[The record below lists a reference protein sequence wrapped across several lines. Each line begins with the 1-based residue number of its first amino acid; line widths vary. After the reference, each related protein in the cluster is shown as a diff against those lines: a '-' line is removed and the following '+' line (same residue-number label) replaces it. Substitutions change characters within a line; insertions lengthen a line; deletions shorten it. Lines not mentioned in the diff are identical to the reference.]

1 VGGSGA
7 QPAWPR
13 EEDGVDGPVGP
24 SGLVAH
30 WVGARGKGEGV
41 QRARSARE
49 KWARFW
55 KEKKKENHFRNDF

>member
-1 VGGSGA
+1 VGGGGA

-30 WVGARGKGEGV
+30 WVGARGKRGGA
-41 QRARSARE
+41 QQAGSARE
-49 KWARFW
+49 KRAGFW
-55 KEKKKENHFRNDF
+55 KEKKKGKSF